1 MNERT
6 ANQSLDVAFFIL
18 GDPFVGYG
26 MFWWSHVGKDFG
38 PTLPRAPE
46 AVPGFRLYLII
57 INNPRKAKF

>member
-6 ANQSLDVAFFIL
+6 ANQSLYVAFFIL

-46 AVPGFRLYLII
+46 AVPEIRLSFLLY
-57 INNPRKAKF
+57 